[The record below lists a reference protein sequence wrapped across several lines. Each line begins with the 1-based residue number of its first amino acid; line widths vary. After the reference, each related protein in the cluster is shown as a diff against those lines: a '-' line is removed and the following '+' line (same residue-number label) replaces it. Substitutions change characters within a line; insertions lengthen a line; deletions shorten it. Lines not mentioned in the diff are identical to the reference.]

1 MMPGYGWLFPLGDGT
16 VNVGVGLLSTTR
28 RAHKINLNELQRA
41 FVDGLP
47 ERYHIGHDGQVGP
60 YRSGRLP
67 LGWNVPR
74 PYGPGW
80 LAIGD
85 AAGVIN
91 PLTGEGIA
99 YAMETG
105 KMAAGL
111 IAGALSEGSSAELTA
126 YRDALK
132 DTYAAYYRLGLDF
145 LRLISHPRLFE
156 RLTSMGMTSRAWMS
170 FLVQVMVNVA
180 EPRGGGPGDRTF
192 RAAVKV
198 YEHRLEHLHDPQI
211 ATPPV
216 RRTRGS
222 SDPKPAE
229 HKQEVSVP

>member
-1 MMPGYGWLFPLGDGT
+1 M
-16 VNVGVGLLSTTR
+16 NVGVGLLSPPR

-47 ERYHIGHDGQVGP
+47 EHYHISHDGQVGP
-60 YRSGRLP
+60 YKSGRLP
-67 LGWNVPR
+67 LGWNVPK

-111 IAGALSEGSSAELTA
+111 IASALPDGSSPALTA
-126 YRDALK
+126 YP
-132 DTYAAYYRLGLDF
+132 AAPPNPSPPHY
-145 LRLISHPRLFE
+145 HPRPHF
-156 RLTSMGMTSRAWMS
+156 
-170 FLVQVMVNVA
+170 
-180 EPRGGGPGDRTF
+180 
-192 RAAVKV
+192 
-198 YEHRLEHLHDPQI
+198 
-211 ATPPV
+211 PPL
-216 RRTRGS
+216 S
-222 SDPKPAE
+222 
-229 HKQEVSVP
+229 